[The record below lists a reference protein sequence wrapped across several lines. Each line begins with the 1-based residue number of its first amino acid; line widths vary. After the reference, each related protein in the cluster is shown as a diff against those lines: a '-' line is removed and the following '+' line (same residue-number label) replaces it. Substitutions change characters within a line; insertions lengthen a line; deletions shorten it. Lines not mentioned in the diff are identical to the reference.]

1 MGYPRLTYDDYIEN
15 IDYWLG
21 DRGVELPLWA
31 NEIAEK
37 GYRSVCAIDFYDDI
51 FGDDLEE
58 SRLPEDYRSGEY
70 GGIAVERIPTN
81 DSKKYRGI
89 WYAW

>member
-1 MGYPRLTYDDYIEN
+1 MGYTKLNYEDYQEN

-21 DRGVELPLWA
+21 SEGVELPLWA
-31 NEIAEK
+31 SEISNK

-58 SRLPEDYRSGEY
+58 HRLPEDYRSGEY
-70 GGIAVERIPTN
+70 GGIAVERYIFCG
-81 DSKKYRGI
+81 YQC
-89 WYAW
+89 